1 MSEYYMLHKPRGC
14 ITARRDPRHKT
25 VMDLFPEEKRDVLFP
40 VGRLDK
46 DTEGLL
52 IVTNDGMLS
61 FGLMNPR
68 HKVCKT
74 YFFWALGEPSEEKL
88 SELERGVHIY
98 SSSENFTS
106 PATVQVLERSTL
118 KDISHLLDYEDSKMS
133 KRRGELPVYSGTIT
147 ITEGKK
153 HQVKRMIRYAG
164 NRVLYLKRLSI
175 SGLLLDPAL
184 PIGQYRALTD
194 EELLL
199 LRGNEP
205 NEKE

>member
-1 MSEYYMLHKPRGC
+1 MKEYYMLHKPRGC
-14 ITARRDPRHKT
+14 ITARHDVRHKT
-25 VMDLFPEEKRDVLFP
+25 VMDLFPEEKRELLFP

-52 IVTNDGMLS
+52 IVTDDGMLS

-68 HKVCKT
+68 HKVSKT

-88 SELERGVHIY
+88 SLVERGVHIY
-98 SSSENFTS
+98 ASREALTS
-106 PATVQVLERSTL
+106 PASIQVLERATL
-118 KDISHLLDYEDSKMS
+118 KEISHLLDYEDTKMS
-133 KRRGELPVYSGTIT
+133 KRRGALPVYSGTIT

-175 SGLLLDPAL
+175 SGLTLDPEL
-184 PIGQYRALTD
+184 QPGEYRALTD
-194 EELLL
+194 EELSL
-199 LRGNEP
+199 LRGN
-205 NEKE
+205 

>member
-1 MSEYYMLHKPRGC
+1 MEYYMLHKPRGC
-14 ITARRDPRHKT
+14 ITARRDARHKT
-25 VMDLFPEEKRDVLFP
+25 VMDIFPEEKRDLLFP

-61 FGLMNPR
+61 FDLMNPA
-68 HKVCKT
+68 HKVSKT
-74 YFFWALGEPSEEKL
+74 YFFWALGEPSKEKL
-88 SELERGVHIY
+88 SELERGVRIY
-98 SSSENFTS
+98 AGNEDVTS
-106 PATVQVLERSTL
+106 PATVRVLETATL
-118 KDISHLLDYEDSKMS
+118 FDISDLLDYEDTKMS

-175 SGLLLDPAL
+175 SGLTLDPEL
-184 PIGQYRALTD
+184 RPGEYRALTD
-194 EELLL
+194 EELSL
-199 LRGNEP
+199 LRGD
-205 NEKE
+205 